1 MKKMMKSTLVLFL
14 ALICILA
21 SLPAFAEETV
31 ESPFSIFVYDLP
43 KGIKK
48 PNEQAGTVTEEHYTT
63 YQYDD
68 NGNPGEPID
77 AILYVYT
84 PYNYSPDKEYNVLYL
99 MHGGGEQVGFWFGA
113 GEYAKGGPRFNKA
126 QATTAVNLIDNK
138 IANGECGELIVV
150 TPTFNNNGTS
160 NFKYELRNDV
170 IPAVEAKYATFAHKD
185 VSSESL
191 KASRDHRAFA
201 GFSAGSVTTIES
213 AWNGNFDYFA
223 YIGNLSGMDPYNTGL
238 VETILAKM
246 SEGGEYADCKMK
258 YWYNGDGTEDIAV
271 EDHLRNYTKMLEL
284 GGDLWQEGE
293 HYENGDNCVMVNKP
307 GKKHNHANWMID
319 LYNML
324 NVFFKVN

>member
-1 MKKMMKSTLVLFL
+1 MPTGCLRRSQV
-14 ALICILA
+14 
-21 SLPAFAEETV
+21 SL
-31 ESPFSIFVYDLP
+31 
-43 KGIKK
+43 
-48 PNEQAGTVTEEHYTT
+48 
-63 YQYDD
+63 
-68 NGNPGEPID
+68 
-77 AILYVYT
+77 
-84 PYNYSPDKEYNVLYL
+84 
-99 MHGGGEQVGFWFGA
+99 
-113 GEYAKGGPRFNKA
+113 R
-126 QATTAVNLIDNK
+126 
-138 IANGECGELIVV
+138 